1 MKKMNIKRILVVCIV
16 GIALVGGGLAIKNSL
31 AQNGGGCCMKQDK
44 DDMKKDKE
52 MNSDSDMKKDDEMKS
67 KESMNKDDK
76 STVKNSGE
84 KLGEFSLK
92 DINGKNVTSSNIKG
106 KKVYMKFWASWCP
119 ACLSS
124 LAETDKLS
132 KENKDFDV
140 VTVVA
145 PNYSNE
151 KSALEF
157 VSWFKGLKHKNTKVW
172 MDEDGK
178 SLVEKIGVRGYPTSL
193 FIGSDGVVVKK
204 HVGHIDSAKIKE
216 IMSEI
221 K

>member
-132 KENKDFDV
+132 K
-140 VTVVA
+140 
-145 PNYSNE
+145 
-151 KSALEF
+151 
-157 VSWFKGLKHKNTKVW
+157 
-172 MDEDGK
+172 GK
-178 SLVEKIGVRGYPTSL
+178 QGFRCRYGSGSELFQRKKCFGICILVQ
-193 FIGSDGVVVKK
+193 GS
-204 HVGHIDSAKIKE
+204 
-216 IMSEI
+216 
-221 K
+221 